1 MKRRKSFLIIS
12 IIFLALLLY
21 ASYDINRKTTFP
33 GSRPQ
38 LQERLKK
45 TLPARDSAAAEKPSP
60 ETKD

>member
-12 IIFLALLLY
+12 IIFLALLVY

-38 LQERLKK
+38 LKERLKK
-45 TLPARDSAAAEKPSP
+45 TLPARDSAVTGKPVP
-60 ETKD
+60 ETRD